1 MSIVNAKNNCV
12 YYIWMHTTAAGIRLH
27 FVICGMC
34 QNCHLSERFEK
45 ESFAILGNVKTK
57 KEGAI

>member
-1 MSIVNAKNNCV
+1 MSI
-12 YYIWMHTTAAGIRLH
+12 YERSWDTAAFCI
-27 FVICGMC
+27 FGMC

-57 KEGAI
+57 KAFW